1 MITRK
6 QCQICTEYK
15 VIKNKDISRCPNA
28 DCDAFNCES
37 CLEQWYKEKNE
48 CPICHTVIGDIKGN
62 LEVEVEEL
70 RNVENVEDSEITCF
84 CRCYPV
90 FRFTCYHIN
99 SQNTKEAFE
108 LILCGLKIT
117 LVFLIVGFISYN
129 IIALL
134 SFHSIPNVINET
146 KNNYLTA
153 SFYLVLISL
162 GMVTIGICIAGIGI
176 IIGCFSCNT
185 E

>member
-6 QCQICTEYK
+6 QCQICTECK

-28 DCDAFNCES
+28 GCEAFNCES

-48 CPICHTVIGDIKGN
+48 CPICNTVIGDIEEN

-84 CRCYPV
+84 CKCYS
-90 FRFTCYHIN
+90 FTCYHIN
-99 SQNTKEAFE
+99 SQNTKEALE
-108 LILCGLKIT
+108 LFLYGLKIT

-153 SFYLVLISL
+153 SFYLLLISL

-176 IIGCFSCNT
+176 IIGCFVCTT